1 MNTPDLTQTLLNL
14 EEERCR
20 CIVEQRYDRLAQLLS
35 DHLVHTHTRGNA
47 DDKASYLAFV
57 GGVIES
63 LELRREH
70 LRVIPLG
77 EGAAVMHGKQV
88 NRARKR
94 GTTDEVVVESTA
106 TQTWMKESDGE
117 WRIVAFHASSLGAPP
132 PAVR

>member
-1 MNTPDLTQTLLNL
+1 MNPPDLTQTLLNL

-35 DHLVHTHTRGNA
+35 DRLVHTHTRGNA

-63 LELRREH
+63 LELRREQ

-94 GTTDEVVVESTA
+94 GATDEVIVESTA